1 MFENLFEGFIFLPES
16 IVTLRK
22 MLVNERKIFDCVES
36 VLRCLEKV
44 FNIKAPKKQKNALNG
59 VFKIKSHCDAIFKL
73 KIEPIIYQKLHLSIQ
88 ADSGFCRAELTIPY

>member
-1 MFENLFEGFIFLPES
+1 MPES

-22 MLVNERKIFDCVES
+22 MLVNERKIFDCVKFD
-36 VLRCLEKV
+36 LRHFEKI
-44 FNIKAPKKQKNALNG
+44 FNIKILKTQKNALNG